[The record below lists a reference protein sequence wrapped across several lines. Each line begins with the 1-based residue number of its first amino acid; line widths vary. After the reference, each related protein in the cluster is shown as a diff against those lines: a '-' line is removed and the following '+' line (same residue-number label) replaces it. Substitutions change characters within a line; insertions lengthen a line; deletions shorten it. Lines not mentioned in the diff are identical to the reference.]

1 MKNLIKNYIEKLNVD
16 KLKQFSLDNNINLS
30 NIELEY
36 ILKLVKENLEDILKD
51 DTKYLKL
58 LENNINQTEF
68 IKIKELYLYYKNKY
82 KMYLF

>member
-1 MKNLIKNYIEKLNVD
+1 MKNLIKNYIEKLNID
-16 KLKQFSLDNNINLS
+16 KLKKFSLDNNINLS

-36 ILKLVKENLEDILKD
+36 ILNLVKENLEDILKD
-51 DTKYLKL
+51 DTKYLKS

-68 IKIKELYLYYKNKY
+68 IKIKELYLSYKNKY

>member
-58 LENNINQTEF
+58 LEKNINKTEF